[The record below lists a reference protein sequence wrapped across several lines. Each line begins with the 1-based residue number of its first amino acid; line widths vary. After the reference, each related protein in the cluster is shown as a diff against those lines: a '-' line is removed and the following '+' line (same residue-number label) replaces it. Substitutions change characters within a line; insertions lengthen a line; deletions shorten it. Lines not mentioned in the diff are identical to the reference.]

1 MGRFRGV
8 LGLLLPT
15 PTMTKCVLHR
25 RFAAIHTFHEVLR
38 HNTLVPPSHRTD
50 LRIPCEH
57 PTSHFPKVLKITLS
71 ANAEIARITE
81 IGVCGLTYVA
91 CPPCV

>member
-38 HNTLVPPSHRTD
+38 HNVLVPPSHRTD
-50 LRIPCEH
+50 LRVPCEY
-57 PTSHFPKVLKITLS
+57 PTPHFPKVLKITLS
-71 ANAEIARITE
+71 ANAEIALVTE
-81 IGVCGLTYVA
+81 IGLYGLI
-91 CPPCV
+91 